1 MPWVLVRTTAW
12 WVASVGLSGQG
23 AMRLQASTDSEAG
36 GPLLAVDCAWRHRNR
51 PTLIEDDLA
60 AALSGLDC
68 FFQVSSVVQ
77 SCRLMGDP

>member
-1 MPWVLVRTTAW
+1 MLVRTTAW
-12 WVASVGLSGQG
+12 WVASVGLSEQG
-23 AMRLQASTDSEAG
+23 AMRLQASTDSEA
-36 GPLLAVDCAWRHRNR
+36 LLAVDCAWRHRNR
-51 PTLIEDDLA
+51 PTLIEDDLSQS